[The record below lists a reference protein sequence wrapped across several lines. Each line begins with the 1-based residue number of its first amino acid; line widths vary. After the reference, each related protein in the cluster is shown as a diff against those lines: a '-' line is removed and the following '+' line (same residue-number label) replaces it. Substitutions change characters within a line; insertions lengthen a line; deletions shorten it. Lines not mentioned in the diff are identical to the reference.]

1 MPQRQ
6 TIRRTILGSID
17 QPPQSWLEMGLS
29 GHSMD
34 FTFEMGNN
42 QDITLDIQ
50 DPMFMAQI
58 ITEGMRFGQEAFDN
72 RMNFPAG
79 TELPFYHPEQHEVTV
94 LVTNNP
100 IQVPISV
107 PSNNTHDAP
116 PLQQSQIEVDT
127 IPLPSMKLQQGI
139 RPKMYLL
146 NSMKSFIVEEE
157 YILMCPVRLSKCT
170 MDIRVITNPNSK
182 KFAVFLVPTLLPIQ
196 TNEDDEESPKMSLM
210 IWNCRGSEQSDFRTS
225 YRSML
230 NYHHPTMV
238 LLLETHMT
246 HHQHLADDFSFTD
259 IANVPAIGGCGGMAL
274 VWKKDSVVID
284 GLAMNDEG
292 IHCTIQIP

>member
-17 QPPQSWLEMGLS
+17 QPPQSWLEMSLS
-29 GHSMD
+29 GHSME
-34 FTFEMGNN
+34 FTFQMSNN
-42 QDITLDIQ
+42 QDI
-50 DPMFMAQI
+50 
-58 ITEGMRFGQEAFDN
+58 
-72 RMNFPAG
+72 
-79 TELPFYHPEQHEVTV
+79 Y
-94 LVTNNP
+94 
-100 IQVPISV
+100 SC
-107 PSNNTHDAP
+107 DAP
-116 PLQQSQIEVDT
+116 PSQQSQIEVDT
-127 IPLPSMKLQQGI
+127 TPLPSMELQQGI

-182 KFAVFLVPTLLPIQ
+182 NFAVFLVPTLWPIQ
-196 TNEDDEESPKMSLM
+196 TDEDNEEPPKMSLM
-210 IWNCRGSEQSDFRTS
+210 IWNCRGSEQSDFRRS

-230 NYHHPTMV
+230 NYHRPTMV

-246 HHQHLADDFSFTD
+246 RHQHLADDFSFTD

-274 VWKKDSVVID
+274 VWKKDSVVVD
-284 GLAMNDEG
+284 GLAMNDEE
-292 IHCTIQIP
+292 IHCTIKMQ